1 MIYKIGNLAD
11 IESLP
16 LIDDTTLELL
26 YHHASVLTHEYGEN
40 RNVDDSDGGYILYA
54 VPGTSAEEVKAFF
67 DFSKHTPE
75 HVDRYGN
82 LCEVVYLLNNDYAV
96 VIIMSVA
103 DAPIEILNEIDN

>member
-11 IESLP
+11 LESLP
-16 LIDDTTLELL
+16 LISDVALELL

-67 DFSKHTPE
+67 DFSKHPPE
-75 HVDRYGN
+75 HVDQYDT
-82 LCEVVYLLNNDYAV
+82 LCEAVYLLNNDFAV
-96 VIIMSVA
+96 VIIMSLD
-103 DAPIEILNEIDN
+103 DAPTEILKEIDY